1 MASPSTGPLQLRI
14 SLAHVDRGVERI
26 AKLILARDPEVTPPA
41 LMLRVLAYC
50 LFFEEGLRVSDAPSR
65 RDRADLQ
72 VVRLD
77 GKTALWIACGAA
89 DADEIRRL
97 YTHNRG
103 VAVHAL
109 FDDAAARDHFLRHIE
124 TIKKRPPGFDDMS
137 IWTVDGAAVAR
148 LAARQELR
156 QRWAVTVVAD
166 HLYVDSDGLAVDTA
180 VTRQPAPPFVP

>member
-1 MASPSTGPLQLRI
+1 MLSASTAPLQLRI
-14 SLAHVDRGVERI
+14 ALAHVDRGVERI
-26 AKLILARDPEVTPPA
+26 AKLILARDPEVPPAA

-50 LFFEEGLRVSDAPSR
+50 LFFEEGLRVSDAPAR
-65 RDRADLQ
+65 RDRADLE

-103 VAVHAL
+103 VVVHAL
-109 FDDAAARDHFLRHIE
+109 FDDPAPRDHFLRQIE
-124 TIKKRPPGFDDMS
+124 GIKKRPAGFDEMS
-137 IWTVDGAAVAR
+137 IWTVDAAAVAR
-148 LAARQELR
+148 LAERPELR

-166 HLYVDSDGLAVDTA
+166 HLYVDSDGMAADSA
-180 VTRQPAPPFVP
+180 VTRQPAPSFVP